1 LKRLL
6 SYYSEDGHIV
16 EYLADHINDCIALL
30 GNLKDCR
37 LGRLGVS
44 LNKNFVDE
52 VRLAMV
58 FHDLGKAFYQN
69 NPTIFTGHEI
79 FSTYIL
85 HKFRKLFIKNR
96 LHQITDYNLL
106 EPAIFGI
113 AFHHHPMDIR
123 KRLEKIRRIRI
134 SPSSF
139 ETLQNELS
147 FVKEDA
153 LTGEEKALLN
163 SVLSELKS
171 KIEGW
176 SLTVDDV
183 GREFQDEVC
192 KRLFDHIVSSKDED
206 IVAKRSYYLTLVS
219 LVCVDYISACK
230 RRGKETRFGEVMEEF
245 YKLYFSAVKGANG
258 TIT

>member
-1 LKRLL
+1 LKRIL
-6 SYYSEDGHIV
+6 SYYSEDGNII
-16 EYLADHINDCIALL
+16 EYLADHINDCITLL
-30 GNLKDCR
+30 ANLKDCR
-37 LGRLGVS
+37 LGRLGTS
-44 LNKNFVDE
+44 LNKDFVNE
-52 VRLAMV
+52 VRLAIV

-69 NPTIFTGHEI
+69 NPSNFSGHEI

-85 HKFRKLFIKNR
+85 QKFRTPFIENR
-96 LHQITDYNLL
+96 LQQIADYNLL
-106 EPAIFGI
+106 EPALFSV

-134 SPSSF
+134 SPSSL
-139 ETLQNELS
+139 EVLQNELS

-153 LTGEEKALLN
+153 LTKEEKALLN
-163 SVLSELKS
+163 SVLSKLKS

-183 GREFQDEVC
+183 RREFQDEVC

-245 YKLYFSAVKGANG
+245 YKLYFSAVKGVV
-258 TIT
+258 